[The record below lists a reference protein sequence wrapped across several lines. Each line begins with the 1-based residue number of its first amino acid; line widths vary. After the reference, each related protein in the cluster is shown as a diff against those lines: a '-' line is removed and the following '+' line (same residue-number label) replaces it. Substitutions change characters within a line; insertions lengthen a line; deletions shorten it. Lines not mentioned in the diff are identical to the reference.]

1 MQGIRFFKETPK
13 MARPLTIL
21 VVVVAMA
28 IAGDC
33 TNAETL
39 TFDGLPSVYTA
50 FSGYQEKGYN
60 FSMTPGSGWS
70 ILHIGD
76 GTQIAD
82 TLNWHD
88 GGDNGLGSYMT
99 MTRIGGGTFDLY
111 DLDVQG
117 DYIDVVGFYRLSV
130 GHHTALNI
138 LGVTSLVFNTSNNG
152 GGIDNLHVGSSSA
165 VPEIDPNSFGSA
177 FTLVLGA
184 LGLLERRARA
194 RVA

>member
-1 MQGIRFFKETPK
+1 MQGIRFFKETPT

-21 VVVVAMA
+21 VALVAMA
-28 IAGDC
+28 MAGAH

-39 TFDGLPSVYTA
+39 TFDGLPGVYTD
-50 FSGYQEKGYN
+50 FSGYQEKGYD
-60 FSMTPGSGWS
+60 FSMTGGSGWT

-76 GTQIAD
+76 GTGIAD

-88 GGDNGLGSYMT
+88 GGDNGSGNYMT
-99 MTRIGGGTFDLY
+99 MTRIGGGAFNLY
-111 DLDVQG
+111 DLDTQG
-117 DYIDVVGFYRLSV
+117 DSVTVAGFFNGLTA
-130 GHHTALNI
+130 GHHTLNI
-138 LGVTSLVFNTSNNG
+138 LGVTSLVFTTG
-152 GGIDNLHVGSSSA
+152 YAGIDNLNVSFSA

-194 RVA
+194 KAA